1 MFCRLI
7 SLQTIDTNNA
17 GGCNC
22 RLAEQQILQA
32 LKHAGILRGDVEAM
46 MKIRLGAVFMPH
58 GLGHFLGLDT
68 HDTGGY
74 PKVMSMFT
82 LLTVSSLCTS
92 VCCWLCYVSDSWSF

>member
-1 MFCRLI
+1 MVHVR
-7 SLQTIDTNNA
+7 
-17 GGCNC
+17 
-22 RLAEQQILQA
+22 
-32 LKHAGILRGDVEAM
+32 DVEAM

-82 LLTVSSLCTS
+82 FSLRLPFAHQC
-92 VCCWLCYVSDSWSF
+92 VAGCLMFLILGHFNLFH